1 MKGTKKLVILS
12 AKSNISWN
20 YIFFGGLM
28 PSLVAFLTKLTI
40 ILSVTFVS
48 LYVLATVFEP
58 ASREYRHE
66 VLGLKIADE

>member
-1 MKGTKKLVILS
+1 
-12 AKSNISWN
+12 
-20 YIFFGGLM
+20 M
-28 PSLVAFLTKLTI
+28 PSLVAFLTRISI
-40 ILSVTFVS
+40 ILSVTFIT

>member
-1 MKGTKKLVILS
+1 
-12 AKSNISWN
+12 
-20 YIFFGGLM
+20 M